1 MRVVF
6 DTNVLVAAFLTEG
19 LCSVLLNRASRGEF
33 ELLICPKILEEFERV
48 LKKKVKLPYD
58 LAQDV
63 LNLILEVS
71 KVVQSTRVVQA
82 VCRDE
87 DDNNILACALS
98 TGANYLISGDKDLL
112 EIGSIERLKILSP
125 REFEILFED

>member
-1 MRVVF
+1 
-6 DTNVLVAAFLTEG
+6 
-19 LCSVLLNRASRGEF
+19 VLLNRASRGEF

-58 LAQDV
+58 LVQDV